1 MSYTVG
7 DKKYLFKFSNE
18 RGACEK
24 CAFHKKPHSCKASD
38 LFDSGVLPQCDSDG
52 IGDGYYVLMTGD
64 NIKLED
70 KPGICPNCGSE
81 NVNFGGTA
89 YEYDDCWQ
97 DCGCQDCGTEWF
109 EIYKFDRKAY
119 KIYRFG
125 EKETNR

>member
-7 DKKYLFKFSNE
+7 DKKYLFRFSNE
-18 RGACEK
+18 RGVCEK

-70 KPGICPNCGSE
+70 KPGICPKCGSE
-81 NVNFGGTA
+81 NVDFGDT
-89 YEYDDCWQ
+89 EYGGEECWQ
-97 DCGCQDCGTEWF
+97 ECVCGDCATTWMK
-109 EIYKFDRKAY
+109 IYKFDRKVV
-119 KIYRFG
+119 I
-125 EKETNR
+125 